1 MHVHIL
7 HVYAGVQADAHTF
20 FLLLS
25 KWSHL
30 LCQIGIGDY
39 WLELNN
45 FLHYHTRTAD

>member
-25 KWSHL
+25 K
-30 LCQIGIGDY
+30 
-39 WLELNN
+39 
-45 FLHYHTRTAD
+45 